1 MLENPQ
7 ILHNPIFGQ
16 ICVRLPKNSKENKN
30 MENFNTELIEKAKQ
44 TKSTEELLAL
54 AKENGIELAG
64 DEAKAYYA
72 QLHPV
77 SGELSDEELDNVA
90 GGGCSVK
97 VGGHKYTVVSSGVSC
112 FNGCYENGMF
122 WDNIN
127 GNYIPLKKDNEGLR
141 KLWNSMAQ
149 VSEIGAKFCCGSCR
163 NLEFK
168 NGTGYCGKS

>member
-1 MLENPQ
+1 
-7 ILHNPIFGQ
+7 
-16 ICVRLPKNSKENKN
+16 
-30 MENFNTELIEKAKQ
+30 MESFNQELLEKAKQ
-44 TKSTEELLAL
+44 TKSAGELLAL
-54 AKENGIELAG
+54 AKENGMEMTEEQANV
-64 DEAKAYYA
+64 YFA
-72 QLHPV
+72 QLHPT

-112 FNGCYENGMF
+112 FNGCYQNGMF

-141 KLWNSMAQ
+141 KLWHSMAL
-149 VSEIGAKFCCGSCR
+149 VSEIGACNCCGSCYH
-163 NLEFK
+163 LEFK

>member
-1 MLENPQ
+1 MEY
-7 ILHNPIFGQ
+7 I
-16 ICVRLPKNSKENKN
+16 K

-44 TKSTEELLAL
+44 AKSVEDLLAL
-54 AKENGIELAG
+54 AKENGVEMTRE
-64 DEAKAYYA
+64 EATQYFA
-72 QLHPV
+72 LLNPT

-122 WDNIN
+122 WDCMNAV
-127 GNYIPLKKDNEGLR
+127 YIPKKKDNEGLR
-141 KLWNSMAQ
+141 KLWHGMAQ
-149 VSEIGAKFCCGSCR
+149 VSEMGACKCCGSCYH
-163 NLEFK
+163 LEFK